1 MRTVIRFGAF
11 ALAIAAVP
19 AAWSLRSARA
29 TDVVVIRPNVEVT
42 GTTEQLEMARWAV
55 GRFDIAG
62 LEPPTIDIEFHGDR
76 SGCRGH
82 LGFARAG
89 RVDVCTVLSN
99 EMARRILLHEM
110 GHIWIEQNVS
120 QAVRERFLELRG
132 LRAWNASTDP
142 WEERGYEQGA
152 EIMSWA
158 LGNRILFAQIPGN
171 DPVQLGAGF
180 ELLSGVGIPV
190 PR

>member
-1 MRTVIRFGAF
+1 
-11 ALAIAAVP
+11 
-19 AAWSLRSARA
+19 
-29 TDVVVIRPNVEVT
+29 
-42 GTTEQLEMARWAV
+42 
-55 GRFDIAG
+55 
-62 LEPPTIDIEFHGDR
+62 
-76 SGCRGH
+76 
-82 LGFARAG
+82 
-89 RVDVCTVLSN
+89 VCTVLSN

-171 DPVQLGAGF
+171 DPVQLGAAF